1 MNSALL
7 CHVYSIISLSPP
19 SVHPSIP
26 PPHHLGFLKSS
37 SSCPNMLCSAPVGLT
52 RQRSRGTRRLS
63 CQSVSSSSI
72 LPPLLSV
79 SPHFLFFLYSAL
91 FPAPVS
97 SSLSAPCGPDVWG
110 VFTSAP
116 RPRALSVIAVRPEL
130 DSLYR
135 KMNEQSGGEGPGTVC
150 DQPLL
155 NCISGSD
162 QPFFTWVHNE
172 LRTSSPLCMCLCL
185 YHTDFPSS
193 RGKTRFTIS
202 PEAHGQPSLPC
213 YSQLSHHAFQQY
225 QLGSISESLK
235 SDSGLAA
242 GGTSWDAE
250 NLAPPLGC
258 YSGSPGH
265 QGSSQTGRSE
275 K

>member
-1 MNSALL
+1 
-7 CHVYSIISLSPP
+7 
-19 SVHPSIP
+19 
-26 PPHHLGFLKSS
+26 
-37 SSCPNMLCSAPVGLT
+37 MLCSAPVGLI
-52 RQRSRGTRRLS
+52 RQHSRGRKCRSCWSVTRLS
-63 CQSVSSSSI
+63 V

-79 SPHFLFFLYSAL
+79 SPHFLFFLHSAL
-91 FPAPVS
+91 FAAPVS
-97 SSLSAPCGPDVWG
+97 SSLSGPCGPDVWG

-116 RPRALSVIAVRPEL
+116 QPRALSVIAVRQEL

-135 KMNEQSGGEGPGTVC
+135 KMNEQNGGEGPGTVC

-155 NCISGSD
+155 RRIFGSG
-162 QPFFTWVHNE
+162 QPVDNILHTSSL
-172 LRTSSPLCMCLCL
+172 LRTFLCL

-193 RGKTRFTIS
+193 RGQARFTIS
-202 PEAHGQPSLPC
+202 PEGHSQPSLPC

-225 QLGSISESLK
+225 QQGGIAESLQ

-242 GGTSWDAE
+242 GGTSWDVE

-265 QGSSQTGRSE
+265 QGDSQTGRSE
-275 K
+275 KRLDRKTRL